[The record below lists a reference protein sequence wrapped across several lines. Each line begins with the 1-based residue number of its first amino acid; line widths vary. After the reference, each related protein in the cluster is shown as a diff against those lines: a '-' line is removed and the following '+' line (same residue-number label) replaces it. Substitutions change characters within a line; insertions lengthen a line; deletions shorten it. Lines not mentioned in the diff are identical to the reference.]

1 MRTLVIA
8 AIAAAMAFGG
18 TAADAQ
24 RIGKRGAP
32 AGGWNQPTPQPQP
45 APMPP
50 PRPNPGGWNGQPG
63 PKPQPAPGPGGLN
76 NQPRPGNPG
85 GWNGQPR
92 PRPGNPGNGGWNNG
106 GQNNGQWNRGGYRG
120 GSRWGGSVG
129 GYWYAGVQAPGGWNG
144 YKRIKRGKRL
154 PGYWISANFMIGDYG
169 RYGLMAPPQGYYW
182 TRYYND
188 ALLID
193 RYGVVYDS
201 RDGIDWDRYDAG
213 YADDGYY
220 GNQTYYPPEDDGPG
234 FGAGY
239 PAPGGGSSSYRYEGS
254 GSYAPAPMPAPAPR
268 GPAFRGGTYYA
279 APGTTT
285 TIVIPGATTTTTTT
299 TYIEETYVA
308 KKVYRAPVKKKWR
321 PKPKPRCCPC
331 GCR

>member
-1 MRTLVIA
+1 
-8 AIAAAMAFGG
+8 
-18 TAADAQ
+18 
-24 RIGKRGAP
+24 
-32 AGGWNQPTPQPQP
+32 
-45 APMPP
+45 MPP
-50 PRPNPGGWNGQPG
+50 QAQP
-63 PKPQPAPGPGGLN
+63 
-76 NQPRPGNPG
+76 PRPGNPG
-85 GWNGQPR
+85 QWNGQPR
-92 PRPGNPGNGGWNNG
+92 PGNGGWNNG
-106 GQNNGQWNRGGYRG
+106 GQNNGQWRGGGYRG

-154 PGYWISANFMIGDYG
+154 PGYWVSANFLIGDYN

-201 RDGIDWDRYDAG
+201 RDGIDWDSYDAG
-213 YADDGYY
+213 YAGNGYDSSE
-220 GNQTYYPPEDDGPG
+220 TYYRTEDDGQG
-234 FGAGY
+234 YGAPY
-239 PAPGGGSSSYRYEGS
+239 APPGGSGSYRYETS
-254 GSYAPAPMPAPAPR
+254 GSYAPPPPPTPR
-268 GPAFRGGTYYA
+268 GPAYRGGTYYA

-285 TIVIPGATTTTTTT
+285 TIMIPGATTTTTTT
-299 TYIEETYVA
+299 TYIEESYVA
-308 KKVYRAPVKKKWR
+308 KKVWRAPVKRTWR